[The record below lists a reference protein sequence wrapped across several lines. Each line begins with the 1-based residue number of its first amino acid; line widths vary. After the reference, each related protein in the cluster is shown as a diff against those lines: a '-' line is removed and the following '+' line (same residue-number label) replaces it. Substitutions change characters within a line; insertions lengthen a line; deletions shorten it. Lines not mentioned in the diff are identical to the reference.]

1 MNIDKLSESAGPQT
15 SPKIGAIGAT
25 PRPSVAESSAAANS
39 DQVDMS
45 MIGRLLARSIR
56 ALADSEEVRPSVLE
70 QHRDLPSQNTRFD
83 NGTIDRIFRR
93 MRGN

>member
-1 MNIDKLSESAGPQT
+1 
-15 SPKIGAIGAT
+15 
-25 PRPSVAESSAAANS
+25 
-39 DQVDMS
+39 MS